1 MRRCTACTETGR
13 EMRAHDVAPAADAVD
28 VAEAAAALPSQ
39 GPLLDSLAA
48 LGVSSGGSEDSSMMP
63 ASLRELELPPLDDR
77 MEREVFAPG
86 SDRAQ
91 TALEIYRGEYGWT
104 SDDRHESTVLI
115 CHVRGRPPFDTMKA
129 VLNVAWMAADNAAG
143 GELLQQHLDGPGVRT
158 EGDPM
163 RLTNRQAD
171 LLMTRGLHLAFCE
184 LSSVHLDENM
194 INAIWGHLR
203 AIYVNKKQWGNFT
216 HLAYH
221 AALRIRPGYQGLN
234 DVAPWLHR
242 GHRFNDLGEGLEAFG
257 RFEDAA
263 DAYIAGAHSFGELQ
277 PLRGQSPLWG
287 NAAIA
292 LKRAAKESGEPALW
306 ARAEECLLNSV
317 HAGGIQK
324 LSNVWDFYN
333 SGVAWG
339 TVPRDLAYVFGGLVS
354 IAEHRFDGDD
364 ADIISMRQSYRQIIR
379 NDISR
384 RRAQAILEGL
394 PRCADVAA
402 FRETIMACRSTR
414 VTAYEVEGGV
424 KRFTSSR
431 QLAVEALVSR
441 GKQEVVASTKH
452 TCEECGSVS
461 ATRLKAC
468 ACKRVFYCS
477 RECQKTHWKI
487 HREVC
492 TARASRSG

>member
-1 MRRCTACTETGR
+1 
-13 EMRAHDVAPAADAVD
+13 MRADDVAPAADAVD

-77 MEREVFAPG
+77 MEREVFASG
-86 SDRAQ
+86 SARAQ

-104 SDDRHESTVLI
+104 SDDRHESAVLI
-115 CHVRGRPPFDTMKA
+115 CHVRGRPRDVKA
-129 VLNVAWMAADNAAG
+129 VLNAAWKSGPSDAG
-143 GELLQQHLDGPGVRT
+143 GELLRRHIDGPGVRT

-163 RLTNRQAD
+163 RLTHRQAD

-184 LSSVHLDENM
+184 LSSVRLDENM
-194 INAIWGHLR
+194 TIAIWGHLR

-221 AALRIRPGYQGLN
+221 AALRIRPGYQGSN
-234 DVAPWLHR
+234 DAAPWLHR
-242 GHRFNDLGEGLEAFG
+242 GHRFNDLGEGLETFG

-263 DAYIAGAHSFGELQ
+263 DAYVAGAHSFGELQ
-277 PLRGQSPLWG
+277 PLRGQSLLWA
-287 NAAIA
+287 NAVVA

-317 HAGGIQK
+317 RAGGIQK

-354 IAEHRFDGDD
+354 IAEHRFDDDD

-394 PRCADVAA
+394 SRCADVAA

-414 VTAYEVEGGV
+414 VRGYALEGGGPE
-424 KRFTSSR
+424 RIITSSR
-431 QLAVEALVSR
+431 QRAVEALVSR

-452 TCEECGSVS
+452 MCEECGSVS

-468 ACKRVFYCS
+468 TCKRVFYCS

-492 TARASRSG
+492 TARASRSSG